1 MVEDITIKTDNL
13 QKLFLDE
20 VILEN
25 EEDELAFF
33 MNKFNLNIENLE
45 AMPALRE
52 HIEPLLSRVEEDWS
66 ENPKAI

>member
-45 AMPALRE
+45 VMPALRE
-52 HIEPLLSRVEEDWS
+52 HIEPLLSRVEED
-66 ENPKAI
+66 